1 MIGEKIREKRL
12 QVGMSLK
19 ELSEKTD
26 LTPGFLSQIE
36 RDLSEPSI
44 TSLRK
49 IADAL
54 DVAVFYFLLD
64 EAEKSPVVKKAERQ
78 QLKFRDSHVTYEL
91 LSPDL
96 NRQME
101 MFMGRLEPGAVT
113 CEEPLTHPG
122 EEVNHVVQGKM
133 WITIGKEEYVLD
145 PGDTI
150 YYYSSIPH
158 KIVSVGEEDLVFIS
172 TITPPRF

>member
-1 MIGEKIREKRL
+1 MIGDKIRERRL
-12 QVGMSLK
+12 QMGMNLK
-19 ELSEKTD
+19 ELAERTN

-36 RDLSEPSI
+36 RDISEPSI

-49 IADAL
+49 IAEAL
-54 DVAVFYFLLD
+54 EVAVFYFLLD
-64 EAEKSPVVKKAERQ
+64 ETKKSPVVKKNQRQ
-78 QLKFRDSHVTYEL
+78 QLKFSNSHVTYEL

-101 MFMGRLEPGAVT
+101 MFIGQLEPGAMT

-122 EEVNHVVQGKM
+122 EEINHVLKGKM
-133 WITIGKEEYVLD
+133 WIIIGEDEYVLEE
-145 PGDTI
+145 GDTI
-150 YYYSSIPH
+150 YYFASLPH
-158 KIVSVGEEDLVFIS
+158 KIVSIGEEDLIFVS

>member
-1 MIGEKIREKRL
+1 MIGDKIRERRL
-12 QVGMSLK
+12 QMGMNLK
-19 ELSEKTD
+19 ELAERTN

-36 RDLSEPSI
+36 RDISEPSI

-49 IADAL
+49 IAEAL
-54 DVAVFYFLLD
+54 EVAVFYFLLD
-64 EAEKSPVVKKAERQ
+64 ETKKSPVVKKNQRQ
-78 QLKFRDSHVTYEL
+78 QLKFNNSHVTYEL

-101 MFMGRLEPGAVT
+101 MFIGQLEPGAMT

-122 EEVNHVVQGKM
+122 EEINHVLKGKM
-133 WITIGKEEYVLD
+133 WIIIGEDEYVLEE
-145 PGDTI
+145 GDTI
-150 YYYSSIPH
+150 YYFASLPH
-158 KIVSVGEEDLVFIS
+158 KIVSIGEEDLIFVS